1 MNREEIVAILNGVN
15 DLTENTHKEI
25 VKLVLE
31 TLVNGYINLGGNT
44 AEEQFLIDELR
55 YYKNQIN
62 D

>member
-15 DLTENTHKEI
+15 DLTEKTHKEI

>member
-1 MNREEIVAILNGVN
+1 MNREEIVAILNDVN
-15 DLTENTHKEI
+15 DLTEKTHKEI